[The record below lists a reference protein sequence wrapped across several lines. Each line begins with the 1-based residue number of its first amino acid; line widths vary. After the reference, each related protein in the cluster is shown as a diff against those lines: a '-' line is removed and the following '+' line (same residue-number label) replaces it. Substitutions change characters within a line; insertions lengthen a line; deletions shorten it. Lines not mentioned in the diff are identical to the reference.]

1 MDASS
6 RRCYEKDVGSNAR
19 LQVAS
24 SVRKSLF
31 FAGVLASVVAACSGK
46 ASLDPSGFDR
56 SCSVD
61 TDCMLV
67 EPVKDC
73 SSCCTSA
80 VAVRDTPVVRESVAE
95 VDDECGSKEVCFAD
109 CNGARAVCNN
119 GKCETATPSNTNGP
133 PGRLGGSARAAWS
146 SVDTP

>member
-1 MDASS
+1 MGS
-6 RRCYEKDVGSNAR
+6 RAR

-24 SVRKSLF
+24 SPRKSLS

-61 TDCMLV
+61 TDCILV

-80 VAVRDTPVVRESVAE
+80 VAVRDTMAVREAVAE
-95 VDDECGSKEVCFAD
+95 VDDECASKEVCSAGCD
-109 CNGARAVCNN
+109 GARAVCNN
-119 GKCETATPSNTNGP
+119 GTCETATPWNTNGP
-133 PGRLGGSARAAWS
+133 AGQLGGSARAAWS
-146 SVDTP
+146 FVGTP